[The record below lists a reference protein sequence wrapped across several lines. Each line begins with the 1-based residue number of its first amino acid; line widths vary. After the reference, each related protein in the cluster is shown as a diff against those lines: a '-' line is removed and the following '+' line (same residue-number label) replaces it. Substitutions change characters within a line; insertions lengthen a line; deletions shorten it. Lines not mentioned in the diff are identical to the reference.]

1 MAPFPQHAHGAESDE
16 KPKEFKVDRKIRKPL
31 VERQRRARINE
42 SLQELR
48 ALADSDLQSK
58 MENAEVLELTVRRV
72 ENILQSQAQEL
83 DVVNR
88 EARERFA
95 AGYIQCMHEVH
106 SFVSNC
112 PGIDP
117 EIAADILNHLLE
129 SMPLNDEDR
138 RQVRMS
144 DIFSDC
150 PPHHNNSSNS
160 SSSTWSES
168 GRSSPCSPGSPAL
181 SLAPSSSTDDL
192 CSDLEET
199 DSEQSNLSIH
209 EGEIQDV
216 SCLQYLSY
224 PKSMWRPW

>member
-1 MAPFPQHAHGAESDE
+1 M
-16 KPKEFKVDRKIRKPL
+16 
-31 VERQRRARINE
+31 
-42 SLQELR
+42 
-48 ALADSDLQSK
+48 
-58 MENAEVLELTVRRV
+58 LELTVRRV
-72 ENILQSQAQEL
+72 ENILQSQAQGKTRLLILFTAIIVSQPSICVLGGLKSLVSLDGSSSEL

-117 EIAADILNHLLE
+117 AVAADLLNHLLE

-138 RQVRMS
+138 LQVMMS

-150 PPHHNNSSNS
+150 PPHHNNS

-181 SLAPSSSTDDL
+181 SPAPSSSTDDL

>member
-1 MAPFPQHAHGAESDE
+1 MAPHRHHANGNET
-16 KPKEFKVDRKIRKPL
+16 PKEFKADRKIRKPL
-31 VERQRRARINE
+31 VEKQRRARINE

-48 ALADSDLQSK
+48 LRALGDADSQSK

-72 ENILQSQAQEL
+72 ESILQNQAQEM
-83 DVVNR
+83 DVMNR

-117 EIAADILNHLLE
+117 AIAADLLNHLLE

-138 RQVRMS
+138 LHVMLS
-144 DIFSDC
+144 DIVSDC
-150 PPHHNNSSNS
+150 PNSN
-160 SSSTWSES
+160 SSSTWSTYSES
-168 GRSSPCSPGSPAL
+168 GRTSPCSPGSSAL
-181 SLAPSSSTDDL
+181 SPAPSSTDGSL

-209 EGEIQDV
+209 EGEKQDLSSV
-216 SCLQYLSY
+216 QYLSY
-224 PKSMWRPW
+224 SKSMWRPW